1 MPQPINL
8 AYAARLP
15 PKEAVAYFRAKGYAI
30 TWNWYEQLADVHARM
45 FTVAKAARMD
55 VLTSIRGEVDRAINE
70 GISRDEFIKTLTPRL
85 QKLGWWGKQIA
96 VDSSGNAKEIQLG
109 SARRL
114 SLIYDVNTRVAYNSG
129 RYAQMMNTVDSFPY
143 WQYVAVMDGRTRPE
157 HAALNLLV
165 FRYDDPFWKTHYPP
179 NGWLCRC
186 RVRALS
192 EERMK
197 ALGLKTSYGASF
209 LDTRTVDA
217 GIDETTGEVFQTTV
231 TTFNNGRVKMTPDV
245 GWSYNPGSAA
255 FGTDQSLIRKLVEVQ
270 DPDLRQQVVQSLNN
284 SPARQLAFSLWAR
297 RVTEAKRAGNGVQSL
312 GFMSESV
319 ADAVAARTGNVPSR
333 LLAMSEKNLMHVDS
347 DKHQRTGVAL
357 SPDDIQQLPTLMA
370 HPQAVLWD
378 KRHNNLLYVVATK
391 DGLAKVVV
399 NAPFGV
405 KKHPDSLDVLIN
417 AYRVEAQTL
426 RSDVAGGWLEV
437 LEGNMD

>member
-96 VDSSGNAKEIQLG
+96 VDASGNAKEIQLG

-197 ALGLKTSYGASF
+197 TLGLKTSYGASF

-437 LEGNMD
+437 LEGSMD